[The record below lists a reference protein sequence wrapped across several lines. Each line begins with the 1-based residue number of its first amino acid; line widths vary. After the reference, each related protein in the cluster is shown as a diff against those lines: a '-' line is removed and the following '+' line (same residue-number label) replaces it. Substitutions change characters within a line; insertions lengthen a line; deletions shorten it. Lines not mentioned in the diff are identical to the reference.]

1 MIRFGLRLTL
11 AGGREAAVRLVV
23 IALAVALG
31 VGMLLLALTGLNG
44 VTSQNDRYGWA
55 NSADVPGAERG
66 ADPLWW
72 QLRVDGFDRRT
83 VGRVDLAATGPH
95 SPVPP
100 GLPRLPGP
108 GEYYASPELA
118 KLIAAAPAA
127 ELADRF
133 PGRRLAGTIGPA
145 ALPAPDSLVAVV
157 GYTPVELS
165 RRAGVSRVGTI
176 ATTAPTQCPNG
187 CWSGIPS
194 AGLQLVL
201 SVVAAA
207 LIFPLFIL
215 IGTATRLAATRREQR
230 FAAMR
235 LVGATPAQV
244 SVVAAVESVVSAL
257 AGTVLG
263 FALFFAFRGTVAA
276 IPLTGAPMFPADL
289 ALDPATFLGVAL
301 GVPLIAALAARLALR
316 RVRISPLGV
325 TRRVTPR
332 PPRVWRLI
340 PLALGLAELAY
351 FVGRRPDT
359 TNGQILAYLPGIFI
373 IMIGLIVAGPWLTMT
388 GSQLVARRSR
398 RPASLIAARRLAD
411 NPRAGFRS
419 VSGLVLALFI
429 TSVAVGVMSTLV
441 ADHQAVPRQDGT
453 AAAMFT
459 LFRDERAA
467 PTGDPVPAALRTQP
481 GVRGI
486 AVVRLPPESVPVP
499 EVEIGSF
506 GWPSELASCDEIA
519 RLPRV
524 TQCAAGARIAW
535 VWPDLSGPDDWTGT
549 WPTADVD
556 PALLPTFR
564 TQSIVTLTDGS
575 TAALE
580 TARTTLQLAH
590 PMLYS
595 PYSHAEWQAESAR
608 VFEGWKR
615 LANVVILASL
625 AIAGCSLAVSVAGG
639 LSERKRPFSMLR
651 LTGVSLGTLR
661 RVVLLES
668 VTPLVIAAVV
678 ALGAGLVAAHLFL
691 TAQMQLSLSPPA
703 ISFYAIVAGGLAASL
718 AVIASTMPLLRRIT
732 GPEAARNE

>member
-31 VGMLLLALTGLNG
+31 VGMLLIALTGLHG
-44 VTSQNDRYGWA
+44 VSSQNDRYGWA

-83 VGRVDLAATGPH
+83 VGRVDLAVTGPR

-118 KLIAAAPAA
+118 KLIAATPAA

-133 PGRRLAGTIGPA
+133 AGRRLAGTVGPV

-157 GYTPVELS
+157 GYTPAELS
-165 RRAGVSRVGTI
+165 RRPGVSRVGTI
-176 ATTAPTQCPNG
+176 ATTAPTRCPNG

-194 AGLQLVL
+194 SGLQLIL

-244 SVVAAVESVVSAL
+244 TVVAAVEATVSAV

-263 FALFFAFRGTVAA
+263 FVLFFLVRDTFAA
-276 IPLTGAPMFPADL
+276 IPFTGAPMFPADL
-289 ALDPATFLGVAL
+289 ALDPVTFLGVAL
-301 GVPLIAALAARLALR
+301 GVPLVAALAARFALR
-316 RVRISPLGV
+316 RVQISPLGV

-332 PPRVWRLI
+332 PPRAWRLI
-340 PLALGLAELAY
+340 PLAAGLAELAY
-351 FVGRRPDT
+351 FVGRRPET
-359 TNGQILAYLPGIFI
+359 TDGQIMAFLPGIFV
-373 IMIGLIVAGPWLTMT
+373 IMIGLIVAGPWLTMA
-388 GSQLVARRSR
+388 GARLVARRAN

-411 NPRAGFRS
+411 NPRASFRS
-419 VSGLVLALFI
+419 VSGLVLALFV
-429 TSVAVGVMSTLV
+429 TSVAVGVMGSIAADRHPPGRGPNV
-441 ADHQAVPRQDGT
+441 ASL
-453 AAAMFT
+453 FT
-459 LFRDERAA
+459 LFRDERVA
-467 PTGDPVPAALRTQP
+467 PVGDPVPAGLSTQP

-486 AVVRLPPESVPVP
+486 TVTRIPPQDVPVP
-499 EVEIGSF
+499 EIPLGSY
-506 GWPSELASCDEIA
+506 GWPDILASCADLA
-519 RLPRV
+519 RMPEVPR
-524 TQCAAGARIAW
+524 CAPGARTAW
-535 VWPDLSGPDDWTGT
+535 VWPDLAGPDDWTGT

-556 PALLPTFR
+556 PALLPTLPA
-564 TQSIVTLTDGS
+564 QSIVTLTDGS
-575 TAALE
+575 TTALE

-595 PYSHAEWQAESAR
+595 PYTEVEFGVESAK

-661 RVVLLES
+661 RVVALES
-668 VTPLVIAAVV
+668 VTPLLIASVV
-678 ALGAGLVAAHLFL
+678 ALGSGLLAAHLFL
-691 TAQMQLSLSPPA
+691 TAQMELSLSAPA
-703 ISFYAIVAGGLAASL
+703 FSFYVIVIAGIAASL
-718 AVIASTMPLLRRIT
+718 AVIASTLPLLRRIT
-732 GPEAARNE
+732 GPEAARND

>member
-11 AGGREAAVRLVV
+11 AGGREALVRLTV

-31 VGMLLLALTGLNG
+31 VAMLLFALTGLHG

-55 NSADVPGAERG
+55 NSANQPGAERG

-72 QLRVDGFDRRT
+72 QLRVDGFERRT
-83 VGRVDLAATGPH
+83 VGRVDLAATGPR

-118 KLIAAAPAA
+118 KLIAATPAA

-145 ALPAPDSLVAVV
+145 ALPAPNSLVAVV
-157 GYTPVELS
+157 GYDPAELS
-165 RRAGVSRVGTI
+165 RRPGVARVGTL
-176 ATTAPTQCPNG
+176 ATTAPTHCPYG
-187 CWSGIPS
+187 CWAGIPT
-194 AGLQLVL
+194 AGLQLIL

-244 SVVAAVESVVSAL
+244 SVVSAVEATVSAL
-257 AGTVLG
+257 AGTALG
-263 FALFFAFRGTVAA
+263 FLLFFALRGTLAA
-276 IPLTGAPMFPADL
+276 IPLTGAPLFPADL
-289 ALDPATFLGVAL
+289 ALGPVTAPAVAL
-301 GVPLIAALAARLALR
+301 GVPLLAVLAARFALR

-340 PLALGLAELAY
+340 PLVAGLAELAY
-351 FVGRRPDT
+351 FVGRRPPG
-359 TNGQILAYLPGIFI
+359 TNAQIMAFLPGIFV
-373 IMIGLIVAGPWLTMT
+373 IMIGLLVAGPWLTMA
-388 GSQLVARRSR
+388 GSRLIAARAR

-411 NPRAGFRS
+411 DPRAGFRS
-419 VSGLVLALFI
+419 VSGLVLALFV
-429 TSVAVGVMSTLV
+429 TSVAVGVMGSIAAEQNVPARSPSAASLV
-441 ADHQAVPRQDGT
+441 
-453 AAAMFT
+453 T

-467 PTGDPVPAALRTQP
+467 PAGDPVPAALRGQP
-481 GVRGI
+481 GVLAN
-486 AVVRLPPESVPVP
+486 AVTRVPPANLAPP
-499 EVEIGSF
+499 ADPIGNW
-506 GWPSELASCDEIA
+506 GWPSSLAACADLA
-519 RLPRV
+519 RIP
-524 TQCAAGARIAW
+524 AAGRCAPGARTAW
-535 VWPDLSGPDDWTGT
+535 VWPGLLGPDDWTGV

-556 PALLPTFR
+556 PATLPALR
-564 TQSIVTLTDGS
+564 AQAIVTRTDGS
-575 TAALE
+575 VTALE

-595 PYSHAEWQAESAR
+595 PYSEVEFRAESAR

-651 LTGVSLGTLR
+651 LTGVPLGTLR
-661 RVVLLES
+661 RVVALES
-668 VTPLVIAAVV
+668 VTPLVIASVV
-678 ALGAGLVAAHLFL
+678 ALAAGLLAAHLFL
-691 TAQMQLSLSPPA
+691 TAQMELSLSPPT
-703 ISFYAIVAGGLAASL
+703 ISFYAIVVGGLAASL

>member
-11 AGGREAAVRLVV
+11 AGGREAVVRLTV

-31 VGMLLLALTGLNG
+31 VGLLLIALTGLNG

-55 NSADVPGAERG
+55 NSASAPGAG
-66 ADPLWW
+66 QGSDPLWW
-72 QLRVDGFDRRT
+72 QLRVDGFDGRT
-83 VGRVDLAATGPH
+83 IGRVDLAATGPQ

-100 GLPRLPGP
+100 GVPRLPGP
-108 GEYYASPELA
+108 GEYFASPELA
-118 KLIAAAPAA
+118 KLIAATPAA

-157 GYTPVELS
+157 GYTPAELS

-176 ATTAPTQCPNG
+176 ATTAPTDCPHG

-194 AGLQLVL
+194 AGLQLIL

-244 SVVAAVESVVSAL
+244 SVVAAVESMVSAL
-257 AGTVLG
+257 AGTLLG
-263 FALFFAFRGTVAA
+263 FGLFLASRDTFAA
-276 IPLTGAPMFPADL
+276 IPFTGAPMFPTDL
-289 ALDPATFLGVAL
+289 ALDPVTFLGVAL
-301 GVPLIAALAARLALR
+301 GVPVVAALAARLALR

-325 TRRVTPR
+325 TRRATPR
-332 PPRVWRLI
+332 SPRAWRLI
-340 PLALGLAELAY
+340 PLALGLAELTY

-359 TNGQILAYLPGIFI
+359 TNGQILAFLPGILV
-373 IMIGLIVAGPWLTMT
+373 IMIGLIVAGPWLTMA
-388 GSQLVARRSR
+388 GSRLVARRAD
-398 RPASLIAARRLAD
+398 RPAALIAARRLAD

-419 VSGLVLALFI
+419 VSGLVLALFV
-429 TSVAVGVMSTLV
+429 TSVAVGVMGSIAARHTASQDPSV
-441 ADHQAVPRQDGT
+441 ASL
-453 AAAMFT
+453 FT

-467 PTGDPVPAALRTQP
+467 PTGDPVPAALSTQP
-481 GVRGI
+481 GVRSI
-486 AVVRLPPESVPVP
+486 AVTRIPPEGMPVP
-499 EVEIGSF
+499 HAED
-506 GWPSELASCDEIA
+506 GWAPDLLASCAEIA
-519 RLPRV
+519 RMPGANP
-524 TQCAAGARIAW
+524 CAAGARTAW
-535 VWPDLSGPDDWTGT
+535 VWPDLVGPDEWSRP
-549 WPTADVD
+549 WPAADVD
-556 PALLPTFR
+556 PAVLPTLR
-564 TQSIVTLTDGS
+564 AKSIVTLTDGS
-575 TAALE
+575 TQAFE

-590 PMLYS
+590 PMFYS
-595 PYSHAEWQAESAR
+595 PYSFAEWRAESDR
-608 VFEGWKR
+608 VFAGWQR

-661 RVVLLES
+661 RVVVLES
-668 VTPLVIAAVV
+668 VTPLVVAALV
-678 ALGAGLVAAHLFL
+678 ALGSGLLAAHLFL
-691 TAQMQLSLSPPA
+691 TAQMNLSLSPPQP
-703 ISFYAIVAGGLAASL
+703 SFYVIVVAGLAASL

>member
-31 VGMLLLALTGLNG
+31 AGMLLLALAGLNG

-55 NSADVPGAERG
+55 NSADAPGAERG

-83 VGRVDLAATGPH
+83 VGRVDLAATGPN

-108 GEYYASPELA
+108 GEYYASPALVR
-118 KLIAAAPAA
+118 LIAATPAA

-157 GYTPVELS
+157 GYTPAELS

-176 ATTAPTQCPNG
+176 ATTAPTLCPNG
-187 CWSGIPS
+187 CWSGIPA

-244 SVVAAVESVVSAL
+244 SVVAAVESTVSAL

-263 FALFFAFRGTVAA
+263 FALFFAFRDTFAA

-289 ALDPATFLGVAL
+289 ALDPVTFLGVAL

-332 PPRVWRLI
+332 PPRAWRLI

-351 FVGRRPDT
+351 FVGRRPGT
-359 TNGQILAYLPGIFI
+359 TNGQILAFLPGIFV
-373 IMIGLIVAGPWLTMT
+373 IMIGLIVAGPWLTMA
-388 GSQLVARRSR
+388 GSRLVAGRAD
-398 RPASLIAARRLAD
+398 RPAALIAARRLAD

-419 VSGLVLALFI
+419 VSGLVLALFV
-429 TSVAVGVMSTLV
+429 TSVAVGVMGSI
-441 ADHQAVPRQDGT
+441 AAQQDTPSRDRG
-453 AAAMFT
+453 AAALFT
-459 LFRDERAA
+459 LFRDEEAA
-467 PTGDPVPAALRTQP
+467 PTGDPVPAALLTQP
-481 GVRGI
+481 GVLGN
-486 AVVRLPPESVPVP
+486 VVTRIPPESVPVP
-499 EVEIGSF
+499 KGQAGAF
-506 GWPSELASCDEIA
+506 GWPYLLASCAEIA
-519 RLPRV
+519 RLPDF
-524 TQCAAGARIAW
+524 TQCAAGARTAW
-535 VWPDLSGPDDWTGT
+535 VWPDLTGPDDWTGSF
-549 WPTADVD
+549 PAADVD
-556 PALLPTFR
+556 PASLLTFR
-564 TQSIVTLTDGS
+564 VQSIVTVTDGS

-580 TARTTLQLAH
+580 TARTTLELAH

-595 PYSHAEWQAESAR
+595 PYSDVEFRADTAR

>member
-55 NSADVPGAERG
+55 NSADVPGAAQG

-83 VGRVDLAATGPH
+83 IGRVDLAATGPR

-108 GEYYASPELA
+108 EEYYASPELA
-118 KLIAAAPAA
+118 KLIAATPAA
-127 ELADRF
+127 ALADRF

-145 ALPAPDSLVAVV
+145 ALPAPNSLVAVV
-157 GYTPVELS
+157 GYTPAELS
-165 RRAGVSRVGTI
+165 QRAGVSRVGTI
-176 ATTAPTQCPNG
+176 ATTAPTRCPNG

-194 AGLQLVL
+194 AGLQLIL

-244 SVVAAVESVVSAL
+244 SVVAAVESTVSAL

-263 FALFFAFRGTVAA
+263 FALFFGFRDTFAA

-289 ALDPATFLGVAL
+289 ALEGATLLGVAL
-301 GVPLIAALAARLALR
+301 GVPLIAAVAARLALR
-316 RVRISPLGV
+316 QVRISPLGV

-332 PPRVWRLI
+332 PPRGWRLI
-340 PLALGLAELAY
+340 PLTLGLAELAY

-359 TNGQILAYLPGIFI
+359 TNGQILAFLSGIFV
-373 IMIGLIVAGPWLTMT
+373 IMIGLIVAGPWLTMA
-388 GSQLVARRSR
+388 GSRLVARRAR
-398 RPASLIAARRLAD
+398 RPAALIAARRLAD

-419 VSGLVLALFI
+419 VSGLVLALFV
-429 TSVAVGVMSTLV
+429 TSVAVGVMGSI
-441 ADHQAVPRQDGT
+441 AAERGPASRDSGGT
-453 AAAMFT
+453 ALYT
-459 LFRDERAA
+459 LFRDERVA
-467 PTGDPVPAALRTQP
+467 PAGDPVPAALRTQP

-486 AVVRLPPESVPVP
+486 AVTRLPPETLPVP
-499 EVEIGSF
+499 QVPIGAY
-506 GWPSELASCDEIA
+506 GWPSVLVACDELA
-519 RLPRV
+519 RLPGV
-524 TQCAAGARIAW
+524 AACEAGARTAW
-535 VWPDLSGPDDWTGT
+535 VWPDLTGPDGWSGR
-549 WPTADVD
+549 WPAAGVD
-556 PALLPTFR
+556 PAVLATFR
-564 TQSIVTLTDGS
+564 AQSIVTVTDGS
-575 TAALE
+575 ATALE
-580 TARTTLQLAH
+580 AARTTLQLAH
-590 PMLYS
+590 PMFYS
-595 PYSHAEWQAESAR
+595 PYSDAEWQAEATR
-608 VFEGWKR
+608 LFEGWQR

-625 AIAGCSLAVSVAGG
+625 AVAGCSLAVSIAGG

-651 LTGVSLGTLR
+651 LTGVPLGTLR

-668 VTPLVIAAVV
+668 VTPLLLAAVV
-678 ALGAGLVAAHLFL
+678 ALGSGLLAAQLFL
-691 TAQMQLSLSPPA
+691 TAQMDLSLAPPGA
-703 ISFYAIVAGGLAASL
+703 SFYAIVVAGLAASL